1 MELTFIYTFC
11 RQDDVKGRPFSILEG
26 PNTDATALT
35 TLKTEIQRGRAASS
49 LVLNYKRDGSS
60 FLNYLRVYPLIGDS
74 LGTVTHFL
82 GVSQVLISVFN
93 FPLLD
98 IPGTQSIFR
107 CLPYSMDSG
116 RHFTRLIET
125 LLTKIFQRYKA
136 LFMPFLTS

>member
-1 MELTFIYTFC
+1 MAYHEELLHLFRVLYPRLSFLFPTLY

-82 GVSQVLISVFN
+82 GVSQVLNRYFVACCIAWVQK
-93 FPLLD
+93 D
-98 IPGTQSIFR
+98 I
-107 CLPYSMDSG
+107 LEW
-116 RHFTRLIET
+116 LIG
-125 LLTKIFQRYKA
+125 IRMIRMAGMQV
-136 LFMPFLTS
+136 PI